1 MSAYTDA
8 QANNDITRNVKQY
21 RDLDLF
27 FSKKSNKDVNKV
39 TDVEAVKRSVRN
51 LILLNSYEKPFHPEI
66 AGDVRGLLFELMTPL
81 TSAVIA
87 RKIQDVIENFEPRAR
102 LTGVNV
108 VPDFDRNAY
117 DVTVYFYVV
126 KNHLN
131 VDGQNLEKTKVLAVQ
146 SGSQNQIFR
155 ALEAIGFRP

>member
-1 MSAYTDA
+1 MSAYNDA
-8 QANNDITRNVKQY
+8 QRNNDISRNVKQY

-39 TDVEAVKRSVRN
+39 TDIESVKRSVRN

-66 AGDVRGLLFELMTPL
+66 AGDVRGLLFENMTPL

-102 LTGVNV
+102 LTGVQAI
-108 VPDFDRNAY
+108 PDFDRNAY
-117 DVTVYFYVV
+117 EVTIYFYVV
-126 KNHLN
+126 NAPTEL
-131 VDGQNLEKTKVLAVQ
+131 VEVTQLLERL
-146 SGSQNQIFR
+146 R
-155 ALEAIGFRP
+155 

>member
-39 TDVEAVKRSVRN
+39 TDIEAVKRSVRN
-51 LILLNSYEKPFHPEI
+51 LVLLNSYEKPFHPEI
-66 AGDVRGLLFELMTPL
+66 AGDVRGLLFENMTPL
-81 TSAVIA
+81 AAAVIA

-102 LTGVNV
+102 LTGVQAI
-108 VPDFDRNAY
+108 PDFDRNAY
-117 DVTVYFYVV
+117 EVTVYFYVV
-126 KNHLN
+126 NAPTEL
-131 VDGQNLEKTKVLAVQ
+131 VEVTQLLERL
-146 SGSQNQIFR
+146 R
-155 ALEAIGFRP
+155 

>member
-39 TDVEAVKRSVRN
+39 TDIEAVKRSVRN
-51 LILLNSYEKPFHPEI
+51 LVLLNSYEKPFHPEI
-66 AGDVRGLLFELMTPL
+66 AGDVRALLFENMTPL

-87 RKIQDVIENFEPRAR
+87 RKVQDVIENFEPRAR
-102 LTGVNV
+102 LTGVQSIPN
-108 VPDFDRNAY
+108 FDRNAY
-117 DVTVYFYVV
+117 EVTVYFYVV
-126 KNHLN
+126 NAPTEL
-131 VDGQNLEKTKVLAVQ
+131 VEVTQLLERL
-146 SGSQNQIFR
+146 R
-155 ALEAIGFRP
+155 

>member
-51 LILLNSYEKPFHPEI
+51 LVLLNSYEKPFHPEI
-66 AGDVRGLLFELMTPL
+66 AGDVRALLFENMTPL

-87 RKIQDVIENFEPRAR
+87 RKVQDVIENFEPRAR
-102 LTGVNV
+102 LTGVQAI
-108 VPDFDRNAY
+108 PDFDRNAY
-117 DVTVYFYVV
+117 EVTVYFYVV
-126 KNHLN
+126 NAPTEL
-131 VDGQNLEKTKVLAVQ
+131 VEVTQLLERL
-146 SGSQNQIFR
+146 R
-155 ALEAIGFRP
+155 

>member
-1 MSAYTDA
+1 MSAYKDA
-8 QANNDITRNVKQY
+8 QANNDISRNVKKY
-21 RDLDLF
+21 KDLDLF

-51 LILLNSYEKPFHPEI
+51 LVLLNSYEKPFHPEI
-66 AGDVRGLLFELMTPL
+66 AGDVRGLLFENMTPL

-102 LTGVNV
+102 LTGVQA

-117 DVTVYFYVV
+117 EVSIYFYVV
-126 KNHLN
+126 NAPTEL
-131 VDGQNLEKTKVLAVQ
+131 VEVTQLLERL
-146 SGSQNQIFR
+146 R
-155 ALEAIGFRP
+155 

>member
-66 AGDVRGLLFELMTPL
+66 AGDVRGLLFENMTPL

-102 LTGVNV
+102 LTGVQSI
-108 VPDFDRNAY
+108 PDFDRNAY
-117 DVTVYFYVV
+117 EVTVYFYVV
-126 KNHLN
+126 NAPTEL
-131 VDGQNLEKTKVLAVQ
+131 VEVTQLLERL
-146 SGSQNQIFR
+146 R
-155 ALEAIGFRP
+155 